1 MPLIVF
7 SVTLEKLMSGND
19 TQMNPGKAGPKGA
32 LEEKPTEDAP
42 SSGAPGAEGN
52 NTRRDFVKLA
62 KHRKESEDGATPSG
76 ARNERYRS

>member
-1 MPLIVF
+1 
-7 SVTLEKLMSGND
+7 MSGND

-32 LEEKPTEDAP
+32 LEEAPAGKP

-62 KHRKESEDGATPSG
+62 KHRKENKDDGASPSG
-76 ARNERYRS
+76 AANERHR